1 MRRFAALSAK
11 RRGRQIRAIGFD
23 HKFPERDFRRDL
35 TYRYAVFESDN
46 SRERNEV
53 VETENFIRLIER
65 TAEAMKNT
73 AHLAR
78 VRAQD
83 FQRVRPRVAL
93 VNDDIE
99 SKLDCQIQLL
109 LEQTRLF
116 RFVRTVANLR
126 FDFFIG
132 LTSQSTHNLHLLFP
146 GYSFTRQVMV
156 VQAGFA
162 NGHDSRVLCKF
173 AQRRNDVVLRLVNL
187 TWMNA

>member
-1 MRRFAALSAK
+1 MRGFAALSAK
-11 RRGRQIRAIGFD
+11 RNRRQIWAIGFD
-23 HKFPERDFRRDL
+23 HKFPERDFCRDL
-35 TYRYAVFESDN
+35 SYRYAVFESDN

-53 VETENFIRLIER
+53 VEIENFIRLIER

-73 AHLAR
+73 PHLAGI
-78 VRAQD
+78 RAQD
-83 FQRVRPRVAL
+83 FQRILPRIAL
-93 VNDDIE
+93 VNDDIK

-132 LTSQSTHNLHLLFP
+132 LASQSSHNLHLLFP
-146 GYSFTRQVMV
+146 GYSFTRQMMV

-162 NGHDSRVLCKF
+162 NRHNPRVLC
-173 AQRRNDVVLRLVNL
+173 
-187 TWMNA
+187 

>member
-1 MRRFAALSAK
+1 MRGFAALSAK
-11 RRGRQIRAIGFD
+11 RNRRQIWAIGFD
-23 HKFPERDFRRDL
+23 HKFPERDFCRDL
-35 TYRYAVFESDN
+35 SYRYAVFESDN
-46 SRERNEV
+46 SRERNELV
-53 VETENFIRLIER
+53 ER

-99 SKLDCQIQLL
+99 SELDCQIQLL
-109 LEQTRLF
+109 LEHTRLF
-116 RFVRTVANLR
+116 RFVRAVANLR

-146 GYSFTRQVMV
+146 GYSFTRQMMV
-156 VQAGFA
+156 VQPGFA
-162 NGHDSRVLCKF
+162 NGHDSRVLC
-173 AQRRNDVVLRLVNL
+173 
-187 TWMNA
+187 